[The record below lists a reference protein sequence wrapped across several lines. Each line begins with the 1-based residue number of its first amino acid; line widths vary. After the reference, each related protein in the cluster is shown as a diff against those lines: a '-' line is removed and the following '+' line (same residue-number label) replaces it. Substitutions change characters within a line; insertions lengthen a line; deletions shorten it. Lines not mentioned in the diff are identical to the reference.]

1 VPEIRTDFDIHASAD
16 AVWNVLADFPSYPSW
31 NPFLVKLKGDPLVGS
46 PLGVHVKSGPLK
58 VVFPTTVLVAN
69 PGRELRWR
77 GHFLS
82 DGIVAGE
89 HYFLIEPIEPNKVH
103 FVHGEK
109 FTGALSTAAWAVI
122 GRSTRRGYAAMN
134 PLFKAR
140 VESLARQA
148 S

>member
-1 VPEIRTDFDIHASAD
+1 MPEIRTELDIHASAD
-16 AVWNVLADFPSYPSW
+16 AVWNVLSDFPSYPIW

-58 VVFPTTVLVAN
+58 VVFPTTVIVAD

-82 DGIVAGE
+82 DGVVAGE
-89 HYFLIEPIEPNKVH
+89 HYFH
-103 FVHGEK
+103 RAARRGQ
-109 FTGALSTAAWAVI
+109 GALRPRRAVHRRSLLGRLAVI

-140 VESLARQA
+140 VESIARQA
-148 S
+148 G